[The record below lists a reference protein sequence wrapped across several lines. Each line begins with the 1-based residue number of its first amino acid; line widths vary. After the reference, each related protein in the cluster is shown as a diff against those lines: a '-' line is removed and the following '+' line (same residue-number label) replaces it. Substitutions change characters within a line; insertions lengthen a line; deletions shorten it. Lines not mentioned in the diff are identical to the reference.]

1 MVSVEP
7 EMDIRFDVAASKLST
22 MVPVPDPERTV
33 MVPVPRAIAS
43 EKVRTMLL
51 PTATLVVPSAGEK
64 VETVGAIVS
73 DCRTKELDVTIP
85 SEKERNSTSQSVSV
99 PAAD

>member
-22 MVPVPDPERTV
+22 MVPVADPERIV

-51 PTATLVVPSAGEK
+51 PTATPVVPSAGEK

-73 DCRTKELDVTIP
+73 VACA
-85 SEKERNSTSQSVSV
+85 V
-99 PAAD
+99 PRML